1 MNTTKKRILVVDD
14 EESLTRL
21 LKVCLEESGRFD
33 VQVENVATQA
43 LETARQFHPD
53 LILLDVMMPEIDGGV
68 LVNQFRE
75 NPRFKDVPI
84 VFLTALTTPTEVHQR
99 GGIIGG
105 LPFLAKPVDI
115 PEVIDCLNK
124 QLAA

>member
-1 MNTTKKRILVVDD
+1 MNTARKRILVVDD

-21 LKVCLEESGRFD
+21 LKVCLEETGQFV
-33 VQVENVATQA
+33 VQAESVPTHA
-43 LETARQFHPD
+43 LAAAGQFHPD
-53 LILLDVMMPEIDGGV
+53 LILLDVMMPELDGGV
-68 LVNQFRE
+68 LVNQFKE

-84 VFLTALTTPTEVHQR
+84 VFLTALATPGEVHQR

-105 LPFLAKPVDI
+105 LPFLAKPVSI